1 MKVAIVLR
9 VGHGSSLHLFR
20 KPEPCENQ
28 LTAHTLQK
36 CVLLLTTHTSP
47 FVCIILSPYSN
58 QSNPVITPAQTAFY
72 KSYVTDTRVTIVQV

>member
-28 LTAHTLQK
+28 LTVPTLQK

-58 QSNPVITPAQTAFY
+58 QI
-72 KSYVTDTRVTIVQV
+72 